1 MSMCKYIYCIYVSYE
16 NKYVSDGVSVSV
28 AAAPLPL
35 LLLSSSL
42 GLGGGLSLACALLL
56 GEAGQ
61 GGLDVSL

>member
-1 MSMCKYIYCIYVSYE
+1 MCKYIYCIYVSYE

-42 GLGGGLSLACALLL
+42 GLSRGGLSLACALLL

>member
-1 MSMCKYIYCIYVSYE
+1 MCKYIYCIYVSYE

-28 AAAPLPL
+28 AAPLPL

-42 GLGGGLSLACALLL
+42 GLSRGGLSLACALLL